1 MKDKVV
7 IVILSFV
14 IILVISFMIIFDI
27 YINKIDKISKTID
40 NDIMIASKDNNN
52 LKLKL
57 KEITEKNNTQKENLK
72 NMNDYIDL
80 LDKKAKEYEE

>member
-7 IVILSFV
+7 IVILSFL
-14 IILVISFMIIFDI
+14 IILVVSFMIIFNM

-40 NDIMIASKDNNN
+40 NDIMVASKDNNN

-57 KEITEKNNTQKENLK
+57 KEIKEKNDIQNENLE
-72 NMNDYIDL
+72 NMNDYIDSL
-80 LDKKAKEYEE
+80 NKKAKEYEK